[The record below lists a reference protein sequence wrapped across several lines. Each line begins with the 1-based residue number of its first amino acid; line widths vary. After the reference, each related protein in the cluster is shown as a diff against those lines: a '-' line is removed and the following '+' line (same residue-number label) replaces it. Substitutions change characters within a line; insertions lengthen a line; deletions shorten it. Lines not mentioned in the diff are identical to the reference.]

1 MELIPNIIHNKENK
15 VRYEHVLKQMKF
27 AGIGTFKFSPAF
39 FLDCPKTSV
48 MEAHKQIIRDNYDE
62 PELIIFEDD
71 IVFTQPHS
79 FERFLELKDKLPSH
93 WDVFLGSYY
102 KISKKVDV
110 SPEVDLLRWGFNGLH
125 HYAIKK
131 KFYDTFLAL
140 PSGEHVDR
148 AVGNTGA
155 MVYAPKLLLSRQMD
169 GDEGGFSERLKRKN
183 NYKAAHSRL
192 KYY

>member
-1 MELIPNIIHNKENK
+1 MIPNIIHNKENK
-15 VRYEHVLKQMKF
+15 VRYEHLLKQMEF
-27 AGIGTFKFSPAF
+27 AGIGTFKFYPAI

-71 IVFTQPHS
+71 IVFTQPDS
-79 FERFLELKDKLPSH
+79 FERFLELKDSVIPAH

-102 KISKKVDV
+102 QISKKVRI
-110 SPEVDLLRWGFNGLH
+110 SPEIDLLRWGFNGMH

-131 KFYDTFLAL
+131 KFYDTFLSL
-140 PSGEHVDR
+140 PDGKHVDR

-155 MVYAPKLLLSRQMD
+155 MIYAPTKLLSRQMD

-183 NYKAAHSRL
+183 NYAQFHSKL